1 MLIVGTRLL
10 NTPVMSLQT
19 GGRLGSTQ
27 KPIIDPTNLKIMAFE
42 VEGPLLSERP
52 ALLRVA
58 DIREMGRVGMI
69 IDSNDEIIGVHDVIK
84 IEELFNLGF
93 PLIGMSVIDDQKH
106 RLGKVEDYTVD
117 TDSFVIQQLTIKR
130 GFFKG
135 LNDTGLLIS
144 RAQIIEINDNEII
157 VRSPTQKSVEPV
169 MQASRGEFVN
179 PFRGALQSPKP
190 ETRSES
196 DLS

>member
-1 MLIVGTRLL
+1 MLILGSRLL

-19 GGRLGSTQ
+19 GGRLGETQ
-27 KPIIDPTNLKIMAFE
+27 KPIIDPSNLKIVAFE

-69 IDSNDEIIGVHDVIK
+69 INSNDEIIGVHDVIK
-84 IEELFNLGF
+84 IEKLYDLNF
-93 PLIGMSVIDDQKH
+93 PLLNMPVIDDRKH
-106 RLGKVEDYTVD
+106 KLGKVEDYTID
-117 TDSFVIQQLTIKR
+117 TDSFVIQQLNVKR

-135 LNDTGLLIS
+135 LTDTGLLIS

-157 VRSPTQKSVEPV
+157 VRSPTQKSVEPM
-169 MQASRGEFVN
+169 MQSSRNEFIN
-179 PFRGALQSPKP
+179 PFRKQPTTEP
-190 ETRSES
+190 ETRSK
-196 DLS
+196 

>member
-19 GGRLGSTQ
+19 GGRLASTQ
-27 KPIIDPTNLKIMAFE
+27 KPIIDPANLKIVAFE
-42 VEGPLLSERP
+42 VEGQLLSERP

-69 IDSNDEIIGVHDVIK
+69 VNSNDEFIGVHDVIK
-84 IEELFNLGF
+84 IEKLYELAF
-93 PLIGMSVIDDQKH
+93 PLVGMVVIDETRR

-117 TDSFVIQQLTIKR
+117 TDSFVIQQLTVNR

-135 LNDTGLLIS
+135 LTDTGLLIS
-144 RAQIIEINDNEII
+144 RTQIIEITDNEI
-157 VRSPTQKSVEPV
+157 VVKSSARKSIAPV
-169 MQASRGEFVN
+169 MQASRSEFMN
-179 PFRGALQSPKP
+179 PFRSGPRSAKP
-190 ETRSES
+190 ETRAQS
-196 DLS
+196 DI

>member
-19 GGRLGSTQ
+19 GGRLAHTE
-27 KPIIDPTNLKIMAFE
+27 KPIIDPSNLHIIAFE
-42 VEGPLLSERP
+42 VDGPLLSERP

-69 IDSNDEIIGVHDVIK
+69 INSNDEIIGVNDVIK
-84 IEELFNLGF
+84 IEKLYKQNF
-93 PLIGMSVIDDQKH
+93 PLVGMAVIDDHKH

-117 TDSFVIQQLTIKR
+117 TDSFVIQQLTVKR

-135 LNDTGLLIS
+135 ITDTGLLIG
-144 RAQIIEINDNEII
+144 RAQIVEINDKEIVVKSQTI
-157 VRSPTQKSVEPV
+157 KSVEPV
-169 MQASRGEFVN
+169 MQASRTEFVN
-179 PFRGALQSPKP
+179 PFRKSSPTPKP
-190 ETRSES
+190 ETRSQS
-196 DLS
+196 DS

>member
-1 MLIVGTRLL
+1 MLILGSRLL

-19 GGRLGSTQ
+19 GGRLGQTV
-27 KPIIDPTNLKIMAFE
+27 KPIIDPANLKILAFE
-42 VEGPLLSERP
+42 VDGPLLSERP

-58 DIREMGRVGMI
+58 DIREMGKVGMI
-69 IDSNDEIIGVHDVIK
+69 INSNDEIIGVNDVIK
-84 IEELFNLGF
+84 IEKLFKLNF
-93 PLIGMSVIDDQKH
+93 PLVNMSVVDDRKH

-117 TDSFVIQQLTIKR
+117 TDSFVIQQFNVKR

-135 LNDTGLLIS
+135 ITDTGLLIS

-179 PFRGALQSPKP
+179 PFRAKPMPEP
-190 ETRSES
+190 ETRS
-196 DLS
+196 

>member
-1 MLIVGTRLL
+1 MLIIGTRLL

-19 GGRLGSTQ
+19 GGRLGQTQ
-27 KPIIDPTNLKIMAFE
+27 KPIIDPSNLKIVAFE

-69 IDSNDEIIGVHDVIK
+69 IDSNDEIIGIHDVIK
-84 IEELFNLGF
+84 IEKLYEIGF
-93 PLIGMSVIDDQKH
+93 PLIGLPVVDDKKH

-117 TDSFVIQQLTIKR
+117 TDSFVIQQLTVKR

-135 LNDTGLLIS
+135 LTDTGLLIS
-144 RAQIIEINDNEII
+144 RTQIIEINDTEII
-157 VRSPTQKSVEPV
+157 VRSPTQRSVEPV
-169 MQASRGEFVN
+169 MHASRTEFVN
-179 PFRGALQSPKP
+179 PFRKQPSPEP
-190 ETRSES
+190 ETR
-196 DLS
+196 DLN

>member
-1 MLIVGTRLL
+1 MLIIGTRLL

-19 GGRLGSTQ
+19 GGRLAVTQ
-27 KPIIDPTNLKIMAFE
+27 KPVIDPSNLKIVAFE
-42 VEGPLLSERP
+42 VEGQLLSERP

-58 DIREMGRVGMI
+58 DIREMGKVGMI
-69 IDSNDEIIGVHDVIK
+69 VNSNDEFIGVHDVIK
-84 IEELFNLGF
+84 IEHLYELGF
-93 PLIGMSVIDDQKH
+93 PLVGMNVIDDRKQ

-144 RAQIIEINDNEII
+144 RNQIIEINDDEIV
-157 VRSPTQKSVEPV
+157 VRSASERSIAPV
-169 MQASRGEFVN
+169 TQASRTAFVN
-179 PFRGALQSPKP
+179 PFKGTQSVKP
-190 ETRSES
+190 ETRS
-196 DLS
+196 

>member
-19 GGRLGSTQ
+19 GGRLAITQ
-27 KPIIDPTNLKIMAFE
+27 KPIIDPANLKIVAFE
-42 VEGPLLSERP
+42 VEGQLLSERP

-69 IDSNDEIIGVHDVIK
+69 VNSNDEFIGVHDVIK
-84 IEELFNLGF
+84 IEKLYELAF
-93 PLIGMSVIDDQKH
+93 PLVGMVVIDDTRR

-117 TDSFVIQQLTIKR
+117 TDSFVIQQLTVNR

-135 LNDTGLLIS
+135 LTDTGLLIS
-144 RAQIIEINDNEII
+144 RTQIVEITDNEI
-157 VRSPTQKSVEPV
+157 VVKSSARKSIAPV
-169 MQASRGEFVN
+169 MQATRSEFIN
-179 PFRGALQSPKP
+179 PFRSGPRSAKP
-190 ETRSES
+190 ETRAQS
-196 DLS
+196 DV